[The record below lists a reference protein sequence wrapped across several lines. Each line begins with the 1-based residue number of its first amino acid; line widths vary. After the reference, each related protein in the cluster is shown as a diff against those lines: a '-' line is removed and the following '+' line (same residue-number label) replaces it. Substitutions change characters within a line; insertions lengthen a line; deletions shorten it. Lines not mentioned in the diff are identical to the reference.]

1 MIQSSPGI
9 DMLSV
14 WKHSTSGMQSFVV
27 RIVLM
32 AKEVKSGQERRICW
46 GIERRESV
54 RMLWP
59 KKEQRRLSEEACPLC
74 YSSYSLSNRKS
85 H

>member
-32 AKEVKSGQERRICW
+32 AKEVKYGQKDA
-46 GIERRESV
+46 SV
-54 RMLWP
+54 G
-59 KKEQRRLSEEACPLC
+59 E
-74 YSSYSLSNRKS
+74 
-85 H
+85 